1 MVIKKVA
8 FLLDSFKKGGAQKM
22 MSYVISC
29 VAERYERVYLLL
41 EDDSSISYDLP
52 TNSTIIKICGKSAK
66 KSFFG
71 KVTSVLWKIKSLKS
85 IIKKEQISLI
95 CSFGCYYS
103 FLAALSIDKKKTAL
117 IGSERRSP
125 QDLDFVWKKLSKI
138 AYRKCNRVVFQLEEA
153 RDFYG
158 NKIKNKSVII
168 PNPFLGSEQILH
180 KAKNEKTIVVAAAR
194 LEYVKGFDV
203 AIKALAKVLEKVPDA
218 ILRIYGGGDC
228 EGEYGKLIDSL
239 SLRKNIVYKGFS
251 NSIVEDIS
259 NSSLFVL
266 PSRFE
271 GIPNMLLEALA
282 AGMPC
287 IASNCRPG
295 GPRLLIGDNERG
307 LLFENENSD
316 ELAECIIR
324 VLEDET
330 FSLKLS
336 KEAIKVRK
344 LFSPSVI
351 KKQWVEC
358 FAEVENG
365 LK

>member
-1 MVIKKVA
+1 MIKKVA

-22 MSYVISC
+22 MSFVINC
-29 VAERYERVYLLL
+29 VANRYKKVYLLL

-52 TNSTIIKICGKSAK
+52 TNSTVIRICNKPVNNG
-66 KSFFG
+66 FFNKAIG
-71 KVTSVLWKIKSLKS
+71 ILRKIKSLKS
-85 IIKKEQISLI
+85 IVKKEKIDLV

-103 FLAALSIDKKKTAL
+103 FLATLSVNKKKTTL

-125 QDLDFVWKKLSKI
+125 QDLGFVWKKLSNI
-138 AYRKCNRVVFQLEEA
+138 AYKKCDLVVFQLEEA
-153 RDFYG
+153 RNFYG
-158 NKIKNKSVII
+158 YRIRNKSTII
-168 PNPFLGSEQILH
+168 PNPFLGSEQIIH
-180 KAKNEKTIVVAAAR
+180 KPTSDKTVTIAAAR

-203 AIKALAKVLEKVPDA
+203 AIKALPKVLEKVPDTV
-218 ILRIYGGGDC
+218 LRIYGGGDF
-228 EGEYGKLIDSL
+228 EGKYGKLIDSL
-239 SLRKNIVYKGFS
+239 SLRKSIIYEGFS

-259 NSSLFVL
+259 KSSLFVL

-287 IASNCRPG
+287 IASDCRPG
-295 GPRLLIGDNERG
+295 GPRLLIGNNERG

-324 VLEDET
+324 VLKDDNL
-330 FSLKLS
+330 SLKLS

-344 LFSPSVI
+344 LFSPSII
-351 KKQWVEC
+351 KQKWITC

-365 LK
+365 HQ